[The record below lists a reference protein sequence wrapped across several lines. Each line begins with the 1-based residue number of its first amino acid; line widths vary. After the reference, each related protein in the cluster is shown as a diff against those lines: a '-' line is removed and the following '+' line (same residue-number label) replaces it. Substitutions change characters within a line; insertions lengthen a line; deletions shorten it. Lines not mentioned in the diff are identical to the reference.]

1 MSHSRRTPC
10 CESEAIR
17 YLQEETLLTTGK
29 EGAWFTED
37 SLAAAYKRHCQ
48 AQRID
53 GEPVIHVCGYD
64 TKCAAAINQAAKE
77 GGS

>member
-29 EGAWFTED
+29 DGFWFSVA
-37 SLAAAYKRHCQ
+37 SL
-48 AQRID
+48 
-53 GEPVIHVCGYD
+53 
-64 TKCAAAINQAAKE
+64 TAAIETLAHGKCCWEPQDDATAIIKAAKE
-77 GGS
+77 AERE